1 MPRVD
6 LSDYE
11 LAHDLL
17 PPVCAKCGEPATD
30 RPTLKLYIADGWSGA
45 VQVFGLVF
53 GVFLF
58 PPLMLFTLRFARL
71 VEVRVPLCP
80 AHRDDLARREWA
92 ERHYLFPVW
101 TAAALLLELTI
112 IVELVADGPGIS
124 CVGLFV
130 VVMAALVAAGFI
142 GRGRIGLAKPPRVAV
157 RLSGVH
163 PAFAAALTENRARDR
178 VSNPDRRA
186 GHGDVRD
193 DYDDGLD

>member
-45 VQVFGLVF
+45 LVLLGLIF
-53 GVFLF
+53 GVCLF
-58 PPLMLFTLRFARL
+58 PPLLLFSLQFARR

-80 AHRDDLARREWA
+80 AHRDDLARREWV
-92 ERHYLFPVW
+92 EKHYIFPVW
-101 TAAALLLELTI
+101 TAAALLMELTI

-130 VVMAALVAAGFI
+130 VTMVALVAAGVI
-142 GRGRIGLAKPPRVAV
+142 ARGRVGLAKPPGVAV
-157 RLSGVH
+157 RLTGVH
-163 PAFAAALTENRARDR
+163 PAFAAALTEDRARDR
-178 VSNPDRRA
+178 VSNPDRRG

-193 DYDDGLD
+193 DYDEQLG